1 MNTDERG
8 LKTRS
13 HQRSSAAEISF
24 SAMPQKVLIVGGGIS
39 GLSAAYYLNRAGIRP
54 TLIEK
59 APRLGGVIQ
68 TTLQH
73 GCVLEAGPDSFLAA
87 KPAAMDLIRE
97 VGLEHQVIGSK
108 HPLCPRSIFKRGKTL
123 PPPQ

>member
-1 MNTDERG
+1 MQ
-8 LKTRS
+8 
-13 HQRSSAAEISF
+13 QR
-24 SAMPQKVLIVGGGIS
+24 VLIIGGGIS

-59 APRLGGVIQ
+59 APQLGGVIQ
-68 TTLQH
+68 TTRQQ

-97 VGLEHQVIGSK
+97 IGLEQEVIGSNDHLRAVHILK
-108 HPLCPRSIFKRGKTL
+108 HGKLVPLPDGMMMMAPTKRL
-123 PPPQ
+123 PLVSTPLLA